1 MKEKFSHIDQVFSKL
16 IVALRKG
23 WLSKKKNNAPA
34 VASSGIL
41 VEFKLLLFRGS
52 PDTISDFWKLGQ
64 SYSFFSVLLYNCTS
78 DFVYKIFNTEI
89 CFEVGCEYRRLKNFS
104 RFRRADLG
112 SRPTRYSQ
120 GTYGIW
126 QPHFLFSMTTSM
138 WLPGTLRNDQVAWK
152 RLLCSFAELLH
163 IFGHIFSNAITWTD
177 SCKLLARRMISI
189 NSIKSSSR

>member
-1 MKEKFSHIDQVFSKL
+1 MSTRSLYLWTTVCFMTEFRQSLALILSNFWKTSPSFHSLNQTHYNILQRLKEKFSHIDQVFSKL

-78 DFVYKIFNTEI
+78 DIVYKIFNTRI

-126 QPHFLFSMTTSM
+126 QPPFSI
-138 WLPGTLRNDQVAWK
+138 LD
-152 RLLCSFAELLH
+152 
-163 IFGHIFSNAITWTD
+163 D
-177 SCKLLARRMISI
+177 Y
-189 NSIKSSSR
+189 